1 MKKCD
6 ALKLE
11 GVVLLSPVDLVKV
24 WPLVWANTTAAYR
37 TLKELKEEPAF
48 KEMIAGWRVV
58 TYQFAGAGMKPRLG
72 YFNLAVVPN
81 PRAWLETKLGP
92 LADCFGAPP
101 PEVAM
106 RGFTNQEGQNG
117 EHSDTGL

>member
-37 TLKELKEEPAF
+37 TLKELKEEAAF

-58 TYQFAGAGMKPRLG
+58 TYQFAGAGMKP
-72 YFNLAVVPN
+72 P
-81 PRAWLETKLGP
+81 
-92 LADCFGAPP
+92 
-101 PEVAM
+101 
-106 RGFTNQEGQNG
+106 
-117 EHSDTGL
+117 